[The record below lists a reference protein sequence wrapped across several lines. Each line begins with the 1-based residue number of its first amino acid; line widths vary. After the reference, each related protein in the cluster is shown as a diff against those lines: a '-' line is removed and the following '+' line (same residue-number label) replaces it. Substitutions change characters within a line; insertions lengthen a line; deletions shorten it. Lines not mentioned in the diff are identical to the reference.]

1 MPYVFAAISAL
12 ALIGLFALERRR
24 RARRAWQAWD
34 MALSPRG
41 TRAYEDMRHRMND
54 ELALADMALVAAAE
68 AQTLGSTDEA
78 IRLLEAGGRL
88 VETHAPNMRRMLAGM
103 AVLSRMVSA
112 MAPVTPL
119 RPRDFE
125 LRQLV
130 RLAQV
135 NRLLHH
141 ILVTAGERFR
151 FRVYVLRAGFSV
163 AARWWLHQTG
173 RIRRH
178 EGEVEAAWL
187 GLEAVRRDVHTLTD
201 ESLET
206 FRVLVLSLS
215 RSA

>member
-1 MPYVFAAISAL
+1 MLYAVAAFSAMAAV
-12 ALIGLFALERRR
+12 ALFLLERRR
-24 RARRAWQAWD
+24 RARQAWRD
-34 MALSPRG
+34 WNVALTPRAE
-41 TRAYEDMRHRMND
+41 RSYEEMRHRMSD
-54 ELALADMALVAAAE
+54 ELALADIALVAAAE
-68 AQTLGSTDEA
+68 ADTLGSRAEA
-78 IRLLEAGGRL
+78 LRLLEAGGRL

-119 RPRDFE
+119 RPKDFE

-130 RLAQV
+130 RLAQL

-141 ILVTAGERFR
+141 LLVTAGERFR

-163 AARWWLHQTG
+163 AARFWMHQTG
-173 RIRRH
+173 RIRRQ
-178 EGEVEAAWL
+178 EGETEAAWL

-215 RSA
+215 R

>member
-1 MPYVFAAISAL
+1 MLYAVAAFSAL
-12 ALIGLFALERRR
+12 LVVALFVLERRR
-24 RARRAWQAWD
+24 RTRRAWRDWNV
-34 MALSPRG
+34 ALTPRG
-41 TRAYEDMRHRMND
+41 ERSYEEMRQRMTD
-54 ELALADMALVAAAE
+54 ELALADIALTAAAE
-68 AQTLGSTDEA
+68 AETLGSTEEA
-78 IRLLEAGGRL
+78 MRLLEAGGRL
-88 VETHAPNMRRMLAGM
+88 VEAHAPNMRRLLAGM

-119 RPRDFE
+119 RPKDFE

-130 RLAQV
+130 RLAQL

-151 FRVYVLRAGFSV
+151 FRVYVLRAGFAV
-163 AARWWLHQTG
+163 AARFWMHQTG
-173 RIRRH
+173 RIRRR
-178 EGEVEAAWL
+178 EGETEAAWL

-215 RSA
+215 R